1 MSQRAAYR
9 DTAIVMDTIV
19 SVEVV
24 TPQPATLVRPAIQR
38 ALGWFGLVEHVCSRF
53 DPDSEVRQLLDHVG
67 TPVVVGTVLFE
78 AVRFALALAKT
89 TAGVF
94 DPTVGHL
101 LEAKGFDRNYRTGE
115 RTPSQ
120 VPARGQASY
129 RDVLVNPAR

>member
-1 MSQRAAYR
+1 MFQTQSHRA
-9 DTAIVMDTIV
+9 TAIAMDTVV
-19 SVEVV
+19 SIEVV
-24 TPQPATLVRPAIQR
+24 TPQPEMTVRPAIQR
-38 ALGWFGLVEHVCSRF
+38 ALGWFGLVEQVCSRF
-53 DPDSEVRQLLDHVG
+53 DPDSEVRRLLDHVG

-89 TAGVF
+89 TGGVF

-120 VPARGQASY
+120 
-129 RDVLVNPAR
+129 